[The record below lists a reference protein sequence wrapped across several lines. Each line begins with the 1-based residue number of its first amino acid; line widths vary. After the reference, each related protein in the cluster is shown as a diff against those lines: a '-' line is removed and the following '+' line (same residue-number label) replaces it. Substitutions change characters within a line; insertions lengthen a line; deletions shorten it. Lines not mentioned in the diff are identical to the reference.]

1 MKRFLII
8 AALCLGFV
16 APANAQ
22 IVTKYSG
29 IQPLEHPSSY
39 AEKYF
44 GEELTTLSKGTVKV
58 DSTPF
63 EIRAEL
69 GPVQFRRMRVMGGT
83 K

>member
-1 MKRFLII
+1 MRRFLII
-8 AALCLGFV
+8 AAACFGLI

-44 GEELTTLSKGTVKV
+44 GEEVGTLSKGTIKV
-58 DSTPF
+58 
-63 EIRAEL
+63 E
-69 GPVQFRRMRVMGGT
+69 V
-83 K
+83 